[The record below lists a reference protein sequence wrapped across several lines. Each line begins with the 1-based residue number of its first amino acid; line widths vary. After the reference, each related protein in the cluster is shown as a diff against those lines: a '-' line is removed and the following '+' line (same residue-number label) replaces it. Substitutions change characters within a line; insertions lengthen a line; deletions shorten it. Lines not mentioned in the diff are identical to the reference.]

1 MARILILG
9 AGIAGHTAASHLRR
23 KLSRNHEVLV
33 ISPNRN
39 YQWVPSN
46 IWVGIGRMKPE
57 EVFFPLEPI
66 YKRKGIGY
74 KQAKVISFHPE
85 GDTEE
90 AKPFVTIEFIYGK
103 MAGVQEKVTYD
114 FLINATGPKLAF
126 ELTEGLNPGTN
137 KTYSVCTYDHATH
150 AAVALNRLISDIK
163 KSGKKVSIVIG
174 TGHAKATCQGA
185 AFEYIL
191 NVERE
196 LVRFGVRDQV
206 ELTWLSNENELGDFG
221 MDGMLLTYGSK
232 TMRSAE
238 MVEMVFADRGIKWIL
253 GAGVFKIENGIAHYE
268 NLEGEY
274 KTIAYDFAMLIPAFS
289 GHGFKAFDKEGKDI
303 TDKLFKGFMIVDAD
317 YTAKP
322 YDQWSVQD
330 WPETYQ
336 NPSYANI
343 FAPGIAFAPPHSISK
358 PRKSKNGTDIFPSPP
373 RTGMPSGIT
382 ARLVADN
389 IIDSIQNGKLSLSH
403 KGSMGNMGAAC
414 IASAGFGMTKG
425 SGISITTFPIVPD
438 YKKYADT
445 HGRDI
450 QKTFGD
456 IGLAGHW
463 LKLTLHYAFI
473 YKAKMKPFWWLI
485 PE

>member
-1 MARILILG
+1 MAKILILG

-23 KLSRNHEVLV
+23 KLSKEHEVLV
-33 ISPNRN
+33 VSPNRN

-46 IWVGIGRMKPE
+46 IWVGIGRMKSE
-57 EVFFPLEPI
+57 SIIFPLEPL
-66 YKRKGIGY
+66 YKRKGIGF
-74 KQAKVISFHPE
+74 KQAKVVSFHPE
-85 GDTEE
+85 GNATES
-90 AKPFVTIEFIYGK
+90 KPYVLVEYVFGENIAT
-103 MAGVQEKVTYD
+103 QEKVGYD
-114 FLINATGPKLAF
+114 YLINATGPKLAF
-126 ELTEGLNPGTN
+126 ELTDGLKPGTN
-137 KTYSVCTYDHATH
+137 KAYSVCTYDHAEH
-150 AAVALNRLISDIK
+150 AWNGLKKLIENIK
-163 KSGKKVSIVIG
+163 STGKSAKIVIG
-174 TGHAKATCQGA
+174 TGHPKATCQGA

-191 NVERE
+191 NVEKE
-196 LVRFGVRDQV
+196 LVRHGVRDKV
-206 ELTWLSNENELGDFG
+206 ALTWLSNEYELGDFG
-221 MDGMLLTYGSK
+221 MDGMLLSYGKK
-232 TMRSAE
+232 TMTSSQ
-238 MVEMVFADRGIKWIL
+238 MVEMVFADRRIKWIL
-253 GAGVFKIENGIAHYE
+253 GAGVNKIEDGIVSYE
-268 NLEGEY
+268 NLDGEY
-274 KTIAYDFAMLIPAFS
+274 KTESFDFAMLIPAFS
-289 GHGFKAFDKEGKDI
+289 GHGFKAFNKTNEDI
-303 TDKLFKGFMIVDAD
+303 TEKLFKGFMIVDAD

-322 YDQWSVQD
+322 YENWSVKD

-382 ARLVADN
+382 AKIVADN
-389 IIDSIQNGKLSLSH
+389 IIDIIKNGSKSLEH

-414 IASAGFGMTKG
+414 IASAGYGMLKG

-438 YKKYADT
+438 YEKYPTT
-445 HGRDI
+445 HGRVLF
-450 QKTFGD
+450 KTFGD